1 MKIILILLINILIFV
16 GCSSSSKLY
25 TFDETQNYINQ
36 RFEDSLFAHAHWGVL
51 IESLKTGETWYER
64 NADKIFMPASNNKI
78 ITSSAAIISLGPNF
92 RFETKLYY
100 SGEIADSVLNGDLI
114 IKGNGDPSFYTRFF
128 DDPRQPFFNWADT
141 LIKMGIKQING
152 NIIGDDNYFEEQSFS
167 TDWAFSNLPH
177 HYAAE
182 FSALQFNEN
191 YIDLQIIIPATMLD
205 TVKIMPNVSSKYFT
219 IINNIT
225 IVDTGKNRIY
235 FDRPFGTNQI
245 IVSGR
250 VRVGNDTL
258 ERSPSIWNPTL
269 FYTTVLKETF
279 ETKGIKV
286 TGRALDCDDIPLW
299 DFQPLGNDL
308 ILTHYSP
315 PLKDLLKILMKKS
328 QNLYAETMVR
338 IMGLMNSGYGS
349 FEEGKKVV
357 ERVLSGFGIEPDT
370 YSYSDGSGLSRYN
383 FISPRQLVKILK
395 GMRKSEYWDIWKEI
409 QPLAGVDGTLEK
421 RMKGTKAEGNVRAK
435 TGTISNVRGLS
446 GYLTSADS
454 EEIVFSFLVN
464 GHLRSSRETELITD
478 SVLEFIAEYPYKN
491 KSIIKLAK

>member
-1 MKIILILLINILIFV
+1 MQMKKLLVFIILNLLII
-16 GCSSSSKLY
+16 GCSSTSKFY

-36 RFEDSLFAHAHWGVL
+36 RFEDSLFTHAHWGVL
-51 IESLKTGETWYER
+51 IESLDSGDIWYEQ
-64 NADKIFMPASNNKI
+64 NADKMYMPASNNKI
-78 ITSSAAIISLGPNF
+78 ITSSAALISLGPNF

-114 IKGNGDPSFYTRFF
+114 VKGNGDPSFYTRFF
-128 DDPRQPFFNWADT
+128 DDPRDPFFNWADT
-141 LIKMGIKQING
+141 LIKMGIKHING
-152 NIIGDDNYFEEQSFS
+152 NIIGDDNYYEDQSFS

-191 YIDLQIIIPATMLD
+191 YIDLYIIQPSTILD
-205 TVKIMPNVSSKYFT
+205 TVEIIPNVESQYFT
-219 IINNIT
+219 IVNNVSAI
-225 IVDTGKNRIY
+225 DSGRNRIY
-235 FDRPFGTNQI
+235 FNRPFGTNQI

-250 VRVGNDTL
+250 VHIGNDTL

-279 ETKGIKV
+279 EVKRIKV
-286 TGRALDCDDIPLW
+286 TGSALDCDDIPLW

-315 PLKDLLKILMKKS
+315 PLKDLLKVLMKKS

-357 ERVLSGFGIEPDT
+357 ERVLSGFGIEPET
-370 YSYSDGSGLSRYN
+370 YAYSDGSGLSRYN
-383 FISPRQLVKILK
+383 YISPRQIVKILK
-395 GMRKSEYWDIWKEI
+395 GMRKSEYQDIWKDI
-409 QPLAGVDGTLEK
+409 LPIAGIDGTLK
-421 RMKGTKAEGNVRAK
+421 RRMIGTKTEGNVRAK

-446 GYLTSADS
+446 GYLTTADG

-464 GHLRSSRETELITD
+464 GHLRSTRETELITD

-491 KSIIKLAK
+491 LNLHK